1 MQAKVSVEQTE
12 LTFEV
17 HTAQGS
23 LIDCIHPKEV
33 EQREKPKNLWWFE
46 TCSTS
51 AGISDSFLT
60 NRMPCLTSELR

>member
-60 NRMPCLTSELR
+60 NRMLCLTSELR